1 MGLLKDSSKVLTGI
15 TAQRVMSFIM
25 IPVIARL
32 LGPKDYGIFNVA
44 ASVCSLLAI
53 SGSLALEASI
63 AVADTKKQAAER
75 TIGTFLIGILT
86 GLLFWFVAYLIHPHL
101 KDYYSTEI
109 TNALFF
115 MIPVFVPLGIIT
127 VSAKNYVAYL
137 GKFKFFTIADIA
149 SPIASYIILIS
160 AYFFFWKD
168 YRSLVAA
175 GIMASIV
182 RIAIFIYGSKNSE
195 LFHNNILNAKVLT
208 TLWRARNFAKFNLPS
223 NLLNRATIH
232 LPPILLSTAFSEN
245 VVGLFTM
252 ARNIIT
258 IPTNLSG
265 QALGQV
271 FYPKAAETYR
281 NTGSLSEI
289 TWRAFVYSCQLT
301 LFPAIFTAAAAG
313 FVLPVLLGPKWTG
326 VAPFLLLLLPMV
338 LLNAVQ
344 TQIGIGF
351 IFSIL
356 SQQYK
361 ILIGNL
367 LLFLFRISPLLICM
381 LLKSSKYLTVLSYSV
396 GGSIGYCLLLVWI
409 CISTS
414 ISVKTAFYTW
424 VKYCFIATFSVL
436 PIFGAILLSNQIILL
451 VLSLFMSIIIYCIIA
466 WLKFLN
472 SAQRSWIRSKLYEIF
487 SSNKKPPKTVNS
499 SALR

>member
-1 MGLLKDSSKVLTGI
+1 MGLLNDSSKVLTGI

-25 IPVIARL
+25 LPVIARL

-53 SGSLALEASI
+53 SGSFALEASI

-75 TIGTFLIGILT
+75 TVGTVLVGIMM
-86 GLLFWFVAYLIHPHL
+86 GISFWLLAYLIHPHL
-101 KDYYSTEI
+101 KEYYSTEI
-109 TNALFF
+109 INALFF

-137 GKFKFFTIADIA
+137 GKFKFFAIADIA
-149 SPIASYIILIS
+149 SPIASYIVLIS

-182 RIAIFIYGSKNSE
+182 RIAIFIYGSKNSD
-195 LFHNNILNAKVLT
+195 LFNNILNDKILK
-208 TLWRARNFAKFNLPS
+208 TLWQARNFAKYNLPS
-223 NLLNRATIH
+223 NLLNKATIQ
-232 LPPILLSTAFSEN
+232 LPPILLSMAFSEN
-245 VVGLFTM
+245 VIGLFTM

-258 IPTNLSG
+258 IPTSLSG
-265 QALGQV
+265 RALGQV

-281 NTGSLSEI
+281 KIGNISEI
-289 TWRAFVYSCQLT
+289 TWRTFLYSCQLT

-313 FVLPVLLGPKWTG
+313 SILPVLLGPKWDG
-326 VAPFLLLLLPMV
+326 VAPFLVLLLPMV

-356 SQQYK
+356 RQQYK

-367 LLFLFRISPLLICM
+367 LLFLFRISPLIICM
-381 LLKSSKYLTVLSYSV
+381 ILKSSKYLTVLSYSI

-409 CISTS
+409 FISTS
-414 ISVKTAFYTW
+414 ISVKKAFFTW
-424 VKYCFIATFSVL
+424 VKYCLIASLSVS
-436 PIFGAILLSNQIILL
+436 PIGGAILLGSQIDLL
-451 VLSLFMSIIIYCIIA
+451 ILSLAISVIIYIIVA

-472 SAQRSWIRSKLYEIF
+472 VSQRSHIKSKIYEIF
-487 SSNKKPPKTVNS
+487 LPNKKKSKTFNGTGS
-499 SALR
+499 T